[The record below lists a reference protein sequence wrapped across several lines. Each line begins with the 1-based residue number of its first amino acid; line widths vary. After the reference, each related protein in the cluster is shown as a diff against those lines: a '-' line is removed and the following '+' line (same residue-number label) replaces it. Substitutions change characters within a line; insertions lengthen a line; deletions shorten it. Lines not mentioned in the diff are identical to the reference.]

1 MEKRFIIEQGALKV
15 PCRLI
20 EPDYGDIRRVVL
32 GVHGLGGCTTDQIQ
46 ESIAE
51 EMEMFYAATVRFDF
65 PAHGE
70 SPMEGPDFTL
80 DNCKNSVRLAA
91 QWIRQNY
98 PEVED
103 LCIFA
108 TGFGA
113 YITLLCLDDILEMPG
128 KVKLV
133 IQTPSFLMH
142 ETLLRMARTTESAF
156 HAAGTHTFRTA
167 RPLTVS
173 YSLYEEMAENV
184 ALVNCPIPMLIIQS
198 EEDKA
203 TPIHD
208 IRQFHR
214 MNELSRLV
222 VIPGTTHRF
231 TEEGA
236 WDMVLDLT
244 RDWFSFE
251 QVLLSDWD

>member
-1 MEKRFIIEQGALKV
+1 MEKRFIMEQGSLRI
-15 PCRLI
+15 PCRLS
-20 EPDYGDIRRVVL
+20 EPDYGEIRRVVL
-32 GVHGLGGCTTDQIQ
+32 GVHGLGGCATDQIQ

-51 EMEMFYAATVRFDF
+51 EMELFYSATVRFDF

-70 SPMEGPDFTL
+70 SPMDCPDFTL
-80 DNCKNSVRLAA
+80 GNCRNTLLTVAK
-91 QWIRQNY
+91 WIRESY
-98 PEVED
+98 ADVED

-113 YITLLCLDDILEMPG
+113 YITLLCLDELLQMPG
-128 KVKLV
+128 KIKLV

-142 ETLLRMARTTESAF
+142 ETLLRMARTTEAAF
-156 HAAGTHTFRTA
+156 RAAGSVTFRTA

-173 YSLYEEMAENV
+173 YSVYLEMMENV

-203 TPIHD
+203 TPINHV
-208 IRQFHR
+208 RQFHR
-214 MNELSRLV
+214 MNELSKLV

>member
-1 MEKRFIIEQGALKV
+1 MEKSFMIEQRGLKI
-15 PCRLI
+15 PCRLS
-20 EPDYGDIRRVVL
+20 EPEYGNIRRVVL
-32 GVHGLGGCTTDQIQ
+32 GVHGLGGRSTDQIQ

-51 EMEMFYAATVRFDF
+51 EMELFYSATVRFDF

-70 SPMEGPDFTL
+70 SPMDCPEFTL
-80 DNCKNSVRLAA
+80 DNCRQSLLSVAK
-91 QWIRQNY
+91 WIRENY

-113 YITLLCLDDILEMPG
+113 YVTLLCLDELLELPG
-128 KVKLV
+128 KIKLV

-142 ETLLRMARTTESAF
+142 ETLLRMARTTEAAF
-156 HAAGTHTFRTA
+156 LAAGSHTFRTA
-167 RPLTVS
+167 RPLTV
-173 YSLYEEMAENV
+173 YRSLYEEMADNI

-208 IRQFHR
+208 VRQFHR
-214 MNELSRLV
+214 MNELSKLV